1 MKICSV
7 LIPFFHIVEFSIVA
21 SSEQGRAN
29 QRYRVTVMASLVI
42 EKAHFWEVCEEL
54 PLTPFRP
61 CPRQNIVTPG

>member
-42 EKAHFWEVCEEL
+42 EKAHFWEEFVKSCL
-54 PLTPFRP
+54 
-61 CPRQNIVTPG
+61 